1 MNNQQIKTAHI
12 RDFSNVRQQ
21 GLRAIATYAGEQCS
35 PLRRYA
41 GQRHSRL
48 DVSTSRPNGRCA
60 QHKSRQGQ
68 AATRRPAAG
77 LDVTYVAAVRKLT
90 AAMTPMRGSSF
101 PTSQISQVGVGA
113 GIARPVAPQGA
124 TYYGVPPGTQG
135 LWGKAASALSQN
147 TILVNQK
154 QSGIL
159 SCYIHQPLCKP
170 ALAKHSVEH
179 LAAWKRLCDLI

>member
-48 DVSTSRPNGRCA
+48 DVSTSRPNGRYA

-113 GIARPVAPQGA
+113 QP
-124 TYYGVPPGTQG
+124 YPPGRAARRDVLWRAARHAGPLGQG
-135 LWGKAASALSQN
+135 SICSLTKHNLGQSKAKQDSLVLHPSA
-147 TILVNQK
+147 
-154 QSGIL
+154 
-159 SCYIHQPLCKP
+159 
-170 ALAKHSVEH
+170 AE
-179 LAAWKRLCDLI
+179 